1 MNGLVPDTTGAPTID
16 GTFGV
21 IAPIKG
27 IGCTSDH
34 MASPNGMR
42 CDEIAQATPHNVL
55 TCDDGN
61 GQKRVFTKKELL
73 GEGIFGSVW
82 KAQTDGWT
90 VAIKIAKK
98 ANEELKA
105 ARLANQK
112 LIENRV
118 PKRGNCYEISKSH
131 GFQTTAKR
139 QRQVLDEWHGK
150 KNIMYP
156 GNQNTHVAHKTE
168 TSDTRIGETK
178 QPCIHCSI
186 AREWSILRDLK
197 HPHIVSVFGCL
208 SSPEGRVLFMAFL
221 GDVDLFKATE
231 DRLISNDEPTLASLF
246 IQILHGL
253 KFLHENSIIHCD
265 IKLDNMMLTKENKIP
280 VLIDFGLAQI
290 CKWDDKKRPETHIEG
305 CTYAYASPEARM
317 YPMDRV
323 TMGSF
328 NTDVFSAGAALVVAM
343 LARHPELSETE
354 SIALPDDRM
363 VHASGPTMNK
373 KTGKLVLCQQKIVPT
388 SATVKDLVR
397 LMTECDPQK
406 RPDAKDLLDH
416 EWFQTNVQLGGAWG
430 C

>member
-73 GEGIFGSVW
+73 GEGIFGSVG

-118 PKRGNCYEISKSH
+118 PKRGNCYEISKPH

-139 QRQVLDEWHGK
+139 RKQVLDEWHGN
-150 KNIMYP
+150 KNVMYP

-265 IKLDNMMLTKENKIP
+265 VSSTI
-280 VLIDFGLAQI
+280 
-290 CKWDDKKRPETHIEG
+290 
-305 CTYAYASPEARM
+305 
-317 YPMDRV
+317 
-323 TMGSF
+323 
-328 NTDVFSAGAALVVAM
+328 
-343 LARHPELSETE
+343 
-354 SIALPDDRM
+354 
-363 VHASGPTMNK
+363 
-373 KTGKLVLCQQKIVPT
+373 
-388 SATVKDLVR
+388 
-397 LMTECDPQK
+397 
-406 RPDAKDLLDH
+406 
-416 EWFQTNVQLGGAWG
+416 
-430 C
+430 